1 MRKSL
6 FPLLLLLFVATT
18 AHSTPLS
25 DREQDSTYRAVRSE
39 SLRLQGEIEQ
49 LSSRLEALRREFR
62 ETPERRDTIRKEILQ
77 LESSLSTL
85 RQERSRVATCFN
97 TLEQERIKR
106 GIFVEEEESR
116 AERVENRYADAPRF
130 RNLIDNAC
138 FKEGLPSEEYSHLA
152 EAQRHERTAAEN
164 IERYAENYALMLEM
178 QQGLIT
184 TQEQAVADSL
194 YDALQELE
202 QENKSIDGLL
212 RESWGRIYDNKSYA
226 YSYLLDSEG
235 LTPLLEECIELM
247 VESEQRSEALYGEY
261 SSDALVDYF
270 VQKPALVEWESRL
283 ADHFGL
289 VEARDSLRGEA
300 EYLASVE
307 YRLPHLI
314 YERRYLLE
322 YTPVEFSTPSK
333 YNTRNPIPECEIF
346 DHGTIYR
353 IRLGSYKYQQQPNI
367 FRGVY
372 PLAYLREEGRYVYY
386 AGGYAT
392 KVEARLACE
401 ILLDRGF
408 KRPEIVRWVNGV
420 KEEVAMD
427 EPESLFRIEIEGVIN
442 LSEEVKSAIRRAA
455 PERELARVGGR
466 FTIGTFD
473 DRAQCEAVMSAIRQA
488 DPSLEVKVVEV
499 KK

>member
-1 MRKSL
+1 MRNSL
-6 FPLLLLLFVATT
+6 FPLLLLLFSTT
-18 AHSTPLS
+18 AAHSATRP
-25 DREQDSTYRAVRSE
+25 DHEQDSIYRTVRSE
-39 SLRLQGEIEQ
+39 SIRLQGEIEQ
-49 LSSRLEALRREFR
+49 LSSQLEALRGEFR
-62 ETPERRDTIRKEILQ
+62 QVPERRDSIREEILR
-77 LESSLSTL
+77 LESTLGRL
-85 RQERSRVATCFN
+85 RQERSRVAAHFN
-97 TLEQERIKR
+97 TLEQEMLKR
-106 GIFVEEEESR
+106 GVRIPAEES
-116 AERVENRYADAPRF
+116 EEQRVESRYADTPRF

-138 FKEGLPSEEYSHLA
+138 FKEGLPTEEYAHLV
-152 EAQRHERTAAEN
+152 EAQGYERTAAEN

-194 YDALQELE
+194 YDALQNLE
-202 QENKSIDGLL
+202 QENKGIDGLL
-212 RESWGRIYDNKSYA
+212 KECWDRIYDNKSYA

-235 LTPLLEECIELM
+235 LTPMLEQCIELM
-247 VESEQRSEALYGEY
+247 VGSEQRSEALYGQY
-261 SSDALVDYF
+261 CSDALVDYF

-322 YTPVEFSTPSK
+322 YTPVEFSNPSK
-333 YNTRNPIPECEIF
+333 YNTRNPIPQCEIF

-392 KVEARLACE
+392 KLEARLACE

-420 KEEVAMD
+420 KEDVAMD
-427 EPESLFRIEIEGVIN
+427 EPESLFRIEIEGVVS
-442 LSEEVKSAIRRAA
+442 LSEEVKSAIRQAA
-455 PERELARVGGR
+455 PERELARMGGR

-488 DPSLEVKVVEV
+488 DPSLEVKVAEV